1 MSGLFNNTG
10 ETKWQLSDLGQKTA
24 LATSP
29 ECLTTILLPIQL
41 VTMSEKQKPLYTK
54 YLNKN

>member
-29 ECLTTILLPIQL
+29 ERLTTILLPIQL

>member
-29 ECLTTILLPIQL
+29 EHLTTILLPIQL